1 MRTVALALLLS
12 IACAGTTSAAPL
24 PRPLLAKIRAAERG
38 DRLGVW
44 ESGDH
49 LRDGHL
55 EAGYSRNTDN
65 VIVSVDEAGARRYY
79 VAAGPGLE
87 AHSVIVVP
95 RRGDIVVR
103 TSRRAS
109 EESWRQF
116 VRESLGEKTAQRAI
130 RVEPLR

>member
-1 MRTVALALLLS
+1 MRTAALALVLVL
-12 IACAGTTSAAPL
+12 IGMSARATQL
-24 PRPLLAKIRAAERG
+24 PRPVLNKVRAAERG

-44 ESGDH
+44 ESSDH

-65 VIVSVDEAGARRYY
+65 IIVSVDEAGGRRYY
-79 VAAGPGLE
+79 VASGAGLE
-87 AHSVIVVP
+87 AHSVILVP

-116 VRESLGEKTAQRAI
+116 LRESLGEKTAQRAI
-130 RVEPLR
+130 RIEPLR